1 MDAGTIAG
9 LVVGYLLIGCAVAG
23 ASGGPLDP
31 IAAVGTVIA
40 WPLVTAGRV
49 PMNRPIAPKHRH
61 LLEADRQLF
70 DAELREVHREHR
82 RRLLNLAVLAFVG
95 LWLGLFA
102 LIGILSAQR
111 HHAPTDAELLAR
123 ITVHEAGFDSPADSM
138 LVHEVLLGIVERS
151 GVSYARAAELAS
163 PRLARCAVRRR
174 WVCGLDARARRP
186 DHWPMASWA
195 AHRPRWLAALAH
207 AQRVI
212 AGEVP
217 SPCRERPRVWG
228 SRSDVARGRARGGT
242 WIDAGCEG
250 TRNVG
255 GAWR

>member
-1 MDAGTIAG
+1 MNPYARSDAARDRVRSHFADLGI
-9 LVVGYLLIGCAVAG
+9 
-23 ASGGPLDP
+23 DP
-31 IAAVGTVIA
+31 KYSHV
-40 WPLVTAGRV
+40 
-49 PMNRPIAPKHRH
+49 
-61 LLEADRQLF
+61 LEAERRIVE
-70 DAELREVHREHR
+70 AELREVYRERR
-82 RRLLNLAVLAFVG
+82 RRLLNLAALVFIG

-102 LIGILSAQR
+102 LIGVLSAQR
-111 HHAPTDAELLAR
+111 ARTTDAELLAR
-123 ITVHEAGFDSPADSM
+123 ITVHEAGFDSPADTM
-138 LVHEVLLGIVERS
+138 LVHEVLSGIVERS

-186 DHWPMASWA
+186 EHWPMASWA
-195 AHRPRWLAALAH
+195 AHRPRWLAALEH

-212 AGEVP
+212 DGEVP

-228 SRSDVARGRARGGT
+228 SRADVARGRARGGT